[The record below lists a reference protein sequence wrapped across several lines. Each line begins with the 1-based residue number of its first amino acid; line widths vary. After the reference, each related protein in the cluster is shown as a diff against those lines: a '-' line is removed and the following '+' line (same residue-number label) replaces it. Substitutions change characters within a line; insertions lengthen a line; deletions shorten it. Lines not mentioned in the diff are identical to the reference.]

1 MNFNS
6 WQFLIFLPVV
16 VGMYWLL
23 PHKFRWIMLLI
34 CSYFFYMSWNAW
46 LIVLLMTTTV
56 TAYVASN
63 LMKKTQSKKVRR
75 ALLIVTLIICL
86 GILIFFKYIN
96 FLLEAV
102 VGVIRLFNADQNSI
116 VLNVILPV
124 GISFFT
130 FQTLSYV
137 VDVYRGDYEPEPHF
151 GYFALYVVYFPQ
163 LVAGPIERPGALLPQ
178 LHEEHTFKKEYFT
191 DGMRWLISGFFRKVV
206 VADFCGIFVDKVFA
220 DLSAANGLAVFI
232 AAFLFLIQI
241 YNDFAGYS
249 EIAMGSARLMGVK
262 LTQNFNEPLSSTSF
276 TEFFRR
282 WHITLNVWFTEYVY
296 IPLGGNR
303 KGVPRK
309 LLNTLIVFAL
319 CGIWHGANWTFVLWG
334 VTVGVFV
341 CIESLIRKP
350 VRRACERLHIDLH
363 EPTIRFLRQAVIIFL
378 FTLCS
383 VMFRSSDI
391 AQIGRAYVQIFT
403 AWGGGVQVFSSAF
416 ESLGMGFTD
425 FLQLAVSFVG
435 MAVICRLTKDD
446 LPQPSLPPLRGGEA
460 AVKTS
465 AYAMA
470 AFGVLTI
477 AFCWIALLTNADVSG
492 FAYFQF

>member
-6 WQFLIFLPVV
+6 WQFLIYLPVV

-23 PHKFRWIMLLI
+23 PHRFRWIMLLI
-34 CSYFFYMSWNAW
+34 VSYYFYMSWNAW
-46 LIVLLMTTTV
+46 LIILIMTTTV

-63 LMKKTQSKKVRR
+63 LMKKTQSRKVRK
-75 ALLIVTLIICL
+75 ALLIVTLVICL
-86 GILIFFKYIN
+86 GILVFFKYIN
-96 FLLEAV
+96 FLLETA
-102 VGVIRLFNADQNSI
+102 VGVIRLFNAEQDSI

-124 GISFFT
+124 GISFYT

-137 VDVYRGDYEPEPHF
+137 VDVYRGDFEPEPHF

-178 LHEEHTFKKEYFT
+178 LREEHKFSYEDFT
-191 DGMRWLISGFFRKVV
+191 EGIKWLISGFFRKVV

-220 DLSAANGLAVFI
+220 DLSAANSLAVFA

-249 EIAMGSARLMGVK
+249 EIALGSARFMGVK
-262 LTQNFNEPLSSTSF
+262 LTQNFIRPLSSTSF

-303 KGVPRK
+303 KGMARK
-309 LLNTLIVFAL
+309 LLNTLIVFTL
-319 CGIWHGANWTFVLWG
+319 CGFWHGANWTFVLWG

-341 CIESLIRKP
+341 CIESLLRKP
-350 VRRACERLHIDLH
+350 VRAVCAKRGIDLAN
-363 EPTIRFLRQAVIIFL
+363 PTIRFLRQAVIILL

-391 AQIGRAYVQIFT
+391 TQIGQAYAKMFT
-403 AWGGGVQVFSSAF
+403 AWGFGAEYFDATLK
-416 ESLGMGFTD
+416 SLGISMTD
-425 FLQLAVSFVG
+425 LLQLIVSFVG
-435 MAVICRLTKDD
+435 MAVICRLTLEKPAPEP
-446 LPQPSLPPLRGGEA
+446 LSAPQGKA
-460 AVKTS
+460 AVGQP
-465 AYAMA
+465 AYAA
-470 AFGVLTI
+470 LLFGVLTI
-477 AFCWIALLTNADVSG
+477 ALCWVALITGSDVSG

>member
-6 WQFLIFLPVV
+6 WQFLIYLPVV

-23 PHKFRWIMLLI
+23 PHRFRWIMLLI
-34 CSYFFYMSWNAW
+34 VSYYFYMSWNAW
-46 LIVLLMTTTV
+46 LIILIMTTTV

-63 LMKKTQSKKVRR
+63 LMKKTQSRKVRK
-75 ALLIVTLIICL
+75 ALLIVTLVICL
-86 GILIFFKYIN
+86 GILVFFKYIN
-96 FLLEAV
+96 FLLETA
-102 VGVIRLFNADQNSI
+102 VGVIRLFNAEQDSI

-124 GISFFT
+124 GISFYT

-137 VDVYRGDYEPEPHF
+137 VDVYRGDFEPEPHF

-178 LHEEHTFKKEYFT
+178 LREEHKFSYEDFT
-191 DGMRWLISGFFRKVV
+191 EGIKWLISGFFRKVV

-220 DLSAANGLAVFI
+220 DLSAANSLAVFA

-249 EIAMGSARLMGVK
+249 EIALGSARLMGVK
-262 LTQNFNEPLSSTSF
+262 LTQNFIRPLSSTSF

-303 KGVPRK
+303 KGMARK
-309 LLNTLIVFAL
+309 LLNTLIVFTL
-319 CGIWHGANWTFVLWG
+319 CGFWHGANWTFVLWG

-341 CIESLIRKP
+341 CIESLLRKP
-350 VRRACERLHIDLH
+350 VRAVCAKRGIDLAN
-363 EPTIRFLRQAVIIFL
+363 PTIRFLRQAVIILL

-391 AQIGRAYVQIFT
+391 TQIGQAYAKMFT
-403 AWGGGVQVFSSAF
+403 AWGFGAEYFDATLK
-416 ESLGMGFTD
+416 SLGMSMTD
-425 FLQLAVSFVG
+425 LLQLIVSFVG
-435 MAVICRLTKDD
+435 MAVICRLTLEKPAPEP
-446 LPQPSLPPLRGGEA
+446 LSAPQGKA
-460 AVKTS
+460 AVGQP
-465 AYAMA
+465 AYAA
-470 AFGVLTI
+470 LLFGVL
-477 AFCWIALLTNADVSG
+477 AIALCWVALITGSDVSG

>member
-6 WQFLIFLPVV
+6 WQFLIYLPVV

-23 PHKFRWIMLLI
+23 PHRFRWIMLLI
-34 CSYFFYMSWNAW
+34 VSYYFYMSWNAW
-46 LIVLLMTTTV
+46 LIILIMTTTV

-63 LMKKTQSKKVRR
+63 LMKKTQSRKVRK
-75 ALLIVTLIICL
+75 ALLIVTLVICL
-86 GILIFFKYIN
+86 GILVFFKYIN
-96 FLLEAV
+96 FLLETA
-102 VGVIRLFNADQNSI
+102 VGVIRLFNAEQDSI

-124 GISFFT
+124 GISFYT

-137 VDVYRGDYEPEPHF
+137 VDVYRGDFEPEPHF

-178 LHEEHTFKKEYFT
+178 LREEHKFSYEDFT
-191 DGMRWLISGFFRKVV
+191 EGIKWLISGFFRKVV

-220 DLSAANGLAVFI
+220 DLSAANSLAVFA

-249 EIAMGSARLMGVK
+249 EIALGSARLMGVK
-262 LTQNFNEPLSSTSF
+262 LTQNFIRPLSSTSF

-303 KGVPRK
+303 KGMARK
-309 LLNTLIVFAL
+309 LLNTLIVFTL
-319 CGIWHGANWTFVLWG
+319 CGFWHGANWTFVLWG

-341 CIESLIRKP
+341 CIESLLRKP
-350 VRRACERLHIDLH
+350 VRAVCAKRGIDLAN
-363 EPTIRFLRQAVIIFL
+363 PTIRFLRQAVIILL

-391 AQIGRAYVQIFT
+391 TQIGQAYAKMFT
-403 AWGGGVQVFSSAF
+403 AWGFGAEYFDATLK
-416 ESLGMGFTD
+416 SLGMSMTD
-425 FLQLAVSFVG
+425 LLQLIVSFVG
-435 MAVICRLTKDD
+435 MAVICRLTLEKPAPEP
-446 LPQPSLPPLRGGEA
+446 LSAPQGKA
-460 AVKTS
+460 AVGQP
-465 AYAMA
+465 AYAA
-470 AFGVLTI
+470 LLFGVLTI
-477 AFCWIALLTNADVSG
+477 ALCWVALITGSDVSG

>member
-6 WQFLIFLPVV
+6 WQFLVFLPVV
-16 VGMYWLL
+16 VLLYWAL
-23 PHKFRWIMLLI
+23 PHKFRWILLLI

-46 LIVLLMTTTV
+46 LIILIMTTTV

-63 LMKKTQSKKVRR
+63 LMNRTQRKGVRKL
-75 ALLIVTLIICL
+75 LLIITLVICL
-86 GILIFFKYIN
+86 GILMFFKYIN
-96 FLLEAV
+96 FLLETA
-102 VGVIRLFNADQNSI
+102 VGVIRLFNAGQGSI

-124 GISFFT
+124 GISFYT

-137 VDVYRGDYEPEPHF
+137 VDVYRGDFEAERHF

-163 LVAGPIERPGALLPQ
+163 LVAGPIERPGSLLPQ
-178 LHEEHTFKKEYFT
+178 LKQEHSFKSEYVAE
-191 DGMRWLISGFFRKVV
+191 GLVWLLSGFFRKVV

-220 DLSAANGLAVFI
+220 DISAANSLAVFV

-249 EIAMGSARLMGVK
+249 EIAMGSARLMGVR
-262 LTQNFNEPLSSTSF
+262 LTRNFDNPLSSTSF

-282 WHITLNVWFTEYVY
+282 WHITLNQWFTEYVY

-341 CIESLIRKP
+341 CVETLLKKP
-350 VRRACERLHIDLH
+350 VRRACKKLNIQLSN
-363 EPTIRFLRQAVIIFL
+363 PTIRFLRQGVIIVL

-383 VMFRSSDI
+383 VMFRSNNV
-391 AQIGRAYVQIFT
+391 AQIGQAYAQMFT
-403 AWGGGVQVFSSAF
+403 AWGGGADYLDATMK
-416 ESLGMGFTD
+416 SLNMSLAD

-435 MAVICRLTKDD
+435 MLAISRLTREGAGQR
-446 LPQPSLPPLRGGEA
+446 PQLCLRKSGA
-460 AVKTS
+460 AVGVP
-465 AYAMA
+465 AYAA
-470 AFGVLTI
+470 LLFGVLTI
-477 AFCWIALLTNADVSG
+477 ALCWLALLTNADVSG

>member
-6 WQFLIFLPVV
+6 WQFLVFLPVV
-16 VGMYWLL
+16 VGLYWLL
-23 PHKFRWIMLLI
+23 PHKFRWVMLLI
-34 CSYFFYMSWNAW
+34 TSYFFYMSWNAW
-46 LIVLLMTTTV
+46 LIILIMTTTV
-56 TAYVASN
+56 TAYAASN
-63 LMKKTQSKKVRR
+63 LMKRTHSRKARK
-75 ALLIVTLIICL
+75 ALLVATLVICL

-96 FLLEAV
+96 FLLETA
-102 VGVIRLFNADQNSI
+102 VGVIRLFHAEQDSI
-116 VLNVILPV
+116 MLNVILPV
-124 GISFFT
+124 GISFYT

-137 VDVYRGDYEPEPHF
+137 VDVYRGDFEPEPHF

-178 LHEEHTFKKEYFT
+178 LHEEHAFRAEYLT
-191 DGMRWLISGFFRKVV
+191 EGVRWLISGFFRKVV
-206 VADFCGIFVDKVFA
+206 VADFCGIFVDQVFA
-220 DLSAANGLAVFI
+220 DLSAANSLAIFA

-249 EIAMGSARLMGVK
+249 EIAMGSARLMGVR
-262 LTQNFNEPLSSTSF
+262 LTQNFDRPLASTSF

-303 KGVPRK
+303 KGMGRK

-341 CIESLIRKP
+341 CLETLLRKP
-350 VRRACERLHIDLH
+350 VRRFCERRRIDLND
-363 EPTIRFLRQAVIIFL
+363 PTIRFVRQAVVIFL

-383 VMFRSSDI
+383 VMFRSGSI
-391 AQIGRAYVQIFT
+391 AQIGQAYAQMFT
-403 AWGGGVQVFSSAF
+403 DWSIGSDSIAAAM
-416 ESLGMGFTD
+416 ESLGMTLTD

-435 MAVICRLTKDD
+435 MAVICRLTADGARREPR
-446 LPQPSLPPLRGGEA
+446 LLLHERGA
-460 AVKTS
+460 AVALP
-465 AYAMA
+465 AYATA

-477 AFCWIALLTNADVSG
+477 ALCWIALLINADVSG

>member
-6 WQFLIFLPVV
+6 WQFLLFLPVV
-16 VGMYWLL
+16 VGLYWLL
-23 PHKFRWIMLLI
+23 PHKFRWVLLLI
-34 CSYFFYMSWNAW
+34 ASYFFYMSWNAW
-46 LIVLLMTTTV
+46 LIILIMTTTV

-63 LMKKTQSKKVRR
+63 LMKKTQSRGARK
-75 ALLIVTLIICL
+75 ALLIVTLVICL
-86 GILIFFKYIN
+86 GILVFFKYIN
-96 FLLEAV
+96 FLLEAT
-102 VGVIRLFNADQNSI
+102 VGVIRLFNAEQDSI
-116 VLNVILPV
+116 MLNVILPV
-124 GISFFT
+124 GISFYT

-137 VDVYRGDYEPEPHF
+137 VDVYRGDFEPEPHF

-178 LHEEHTFKKEYFT
+178 LHEEQKIDAECFR
-191 DGMRWLISGFFRKVV
+191 DGMRWLLSGFFRKVV

-220 DLSAANGLAVFI
+220 DLSAANSLAVFA

-262 LTQNFNEPLSSTSF
+262 LTQNFDRPLSSTSF

-341 CIESLIRKP
+341 CLETLLRKP
-350 VRRACERLHIDLH
+350 ARRACEKLRLDANA
-363 EPTIRFLRQAVIIFL
+363 PTVRFLRQAFVIFL
-378 FTLCS
+378 FTMCS
-383 VMFRSSDI
+383 SGDI
-391 AQIGRAYVQIFT
+391 SQIGQAYVQMFT
-403 AWGGGVQVFSSAF
+403 AWDGRCLSSAL
-416 ESLGMGFTD
+416 ESLGMSVSDLF
-425 FLQLAVSFVG
+425 QLAVSFVG
-435 MAVICRLTKDD
+435 MAIICRLTDPPKQTALSC
-446 LPQPSLPPLRGGEA
+446 LPERTA
-460 AVKTS
+460 AADMS
-465 AYAMA
+465 AYTVAL
-470 AFGVLTI
+470 FGVLTV
-477 AFCWIALLTNADVSG
+477 ALCWAALLTNADVSG